1 MSLQHRKGK
10 LEQRMRRER
19 MRLNAKY
26 RALIRRVE
34 EECEQHEFGDWYKQ
48 HDARTGFYVSNF
60 LGEPFVYKK
69 CVHCGKIESK
79 IRRNEKNI

>member
-19 MRLNAKY
+19 KRLNAKY

-34 EECEQHEFGDWYKQ
+34 EECEQ

-79 IRRNEKNI
+79 IRKNEKNV